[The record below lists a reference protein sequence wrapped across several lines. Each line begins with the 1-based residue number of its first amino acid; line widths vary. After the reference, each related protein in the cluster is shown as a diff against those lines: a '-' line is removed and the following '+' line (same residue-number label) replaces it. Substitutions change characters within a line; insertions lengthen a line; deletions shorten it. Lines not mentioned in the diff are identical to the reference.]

1 MADKKSEQQEYTAVS
16 TTHTP
21 PPTKEKP
28 LKLRTTYQDKK
39 IVATRAARQGDDG
52 YQLST
57 IYDQVTMI
65 FEDGSEKVIKSSDL
79 YEPQV

>member
-1 MADKKSEQQEYTAVS
+1 MADKKAEPYVAPVAA
-16 TTHTP
+16 P
-21 PPTKEKP
+21 
-28 LKLRTTYQDKK
+28 KLRTTYHDKK

-57 IYDQVTMI
+57 IYDQVTII
-65 FEDGSEKVIKSSDL
+65 FEDGSEKVVKSSDL